1 VAVISVGPVV
11 RVKSFS
17 MSLTESANAG
27 DHMAIAGVMLL
38 GSEKSERLNWKKMLL
53 GPGHCDIEQTTLFVE
68 GPRAT
73 TWCQQNP
80 KRRE

>member
-27 DHMAIAGVMLL
+27 DHMAIAGAMLL
-38 GSEKSERLNWKKMLL
+38 GSEKSERLN
-53 GPGHCDIEQTTLFVE
+53 
-68 GPRAT
+68 
-73 TWCQQNP
+73 
-80 KRRE
+80 